1 MESVCVCVWD
11 SNVVVLLAEVVSVFF
26 NTFSPS
32 LLFLSPI
39 HFLLVMVGGRPRW
52 SGFRKDPD
60 RPKNVAVVHFFFL
73 KKKIKW
79 RMKKFIFF
87 VAKKKERDRERQK
100 IFNSDVVCRWWL
112 RKVFFLLSVVMTAVD
127 IINEYSFHCSSNTH
141 THSLFSPSFFFL
153 LFEQRLILSSCFHKV
168 EHGWSSKSKD
178 YHTKLYCCFFLCL
191 EKLCKRHQT

>member
-1 MESVCVCVWD
+1 MSVALIVESVCVCVWD

-60 RPKNVAVVHFFFL
+60 RPKKVAVVHFFFL

-87 VAKKKERDRERQK
+87 VTKKKERDRERQK
-100 IFNSDVVCRWWL
+100 HF
-112 RKVFFLLSVVMTAVD
+112 
-127 IINEYSFHCSSNTH
+127 
-141 THSLFSPSFFFL
+141 
-153 LFEQRLILSSCFHKV
+153 
-168 EHGWSSKSKD
+168 
-178 YHTKLYCCFFLCL
+178 
-191 EKLCKRHQT
+191 